1 MSMQRSAWCRKIGIM
16 LGKIFVC
23 LTPVRMTLGV
33 WGLWCKK
40 LEHEGNKIISGA
52 RCHNRGPGLMYNIAA
67 IFWQHG
73 IWTLTQVIDE
83 DIHKMLAR
91 VKVKFGNIKIY
102 IQNHSEWGR
111 NVVSAGLMTLFNPA
125 STQGSATAVLLC
137 PPARSLS
144 AVFWWDA
151 TEVSY
156 SFPII
161 CTNCNELVSWQGP
174 LPLSSWTTA
183 IGDAPFLSPSCDR
196 NVSMNVSTNGL
207 FLNLN
212 IYLLPRSSFKI
223 TRVWAA
229 LLCSPRSDSSHLG
242 VRGFPRPALHKM
254 WLAPTIM
261 SERKLRQS

>member
-1 MSMQRSAWCRKIGIM
+1 
-16 LGKIFVC
+16 
-23 LTPVRMTLGV
+23 
-33 WGLWCKK
+33 
-40 LEHEGNKIISGA
+40 
-52 RCHNRGPGLMYNIAA
+52 MYNIAA

-102 IQNHSEWGR
+102 PEPFWVRQECCQCR
-111 NVVSAGLMTLFNPA
+111 LMTLFNSA
-125 STQGSATAVLLC
+125 STQGSATGVLLC

-174 LPLSSWTTA
+174 LPLSSWTRA
-183 IGDAPFLSPSCDR
+183 IGDAPCLGPSCDR
-196 NVSMNVSTNGL
+196 KVSMNVSTNGL
-207 FLNLN
+207 LLNLN
-212 IYLLPRSSFKI
+212 IYLLPRSSVRSLGCEQLSSALPGQ
-223 TRVWAA
+223 TRLISVFVA
-229 LLCSPRSDSSHLG
+229 
-242 VRGFPRPALHKM
+242 FP
-254 WLAPTIM
+254 APPFI
-261 SERKLRQS
+261 KCD

>member
-102 IQNHSEWGR
+102 PEPFWVRQECCQCR
-111 NVVSAGLMTLFNPA
+111 LMTLFNSA
-125 STQGSATAVLLC
+125 STQGSATGVLLC

-174 LPLSSWTTA
+174 LPLSSWTRA
-183 IGDAPFLSPSCDR
+183 MGDAPCLSPSCDR
-196 NVSMNVSTNGL
+196 KVSMNVSTNGL
-207 FLNLN
+207 LMNLN
-212 IYLLPRSSFKI
+212 IYLSAPQILFKI

-229 LLCSPRSDSSHLG
+229 LLSQVRLVSSRCSWLSP
-242 VRGFPRPALHKM
+242 PRP
-254 WLAPTIM
+254 
-261 SERKLRQS
+261 S

>member
-1 MSMQRSAWCRKIGIM
+1 MMSAG

-23 LTPVRMTLGV
+23 LTSVRMTLGV

-102 IQNHSEWGR
+102 PEPFWVRQECCQCR
-111 NVVSAGLMTLFNPA
+111 LMTLFNSA
-125 STQGSATAVLLC
+125 STQGSATGVLLC

-174 LPLSSWTTA
+174 LPLSSWTPA
-183 IGDAPFLSPSCDR
+183 IGDAPCLSPSCDR
-196 NVSMNVSTNGL
+196 KASMNVSTNGL
-207 FLNLN
+207 LLNLN
-212 IYLLPRSSFKI
+212 IYLSAPQILFKI

-229 LLCSPRSDSSHLG
+229 LLMLPGQSCLIS
-242 VRGFPRPALHKM
+242 VFVAFP
-254 WLAPTIM
+254 APPFI
-261 SERKLRQS
+261 KCD

>member
-23 LTPVRMTLGV
+23 LTAVRMTLGV

-102 IQNHSEWGR
+102 PEPFWVRQECCQCR
-111 NVVSAGLMTLFNPA
+111 LMTLFNPA

-174 LPLSSWTTA
+174 LHCPPEPRPLAMLHAWVRHAIGRFQWMFLPMDCVWIWIFICSPDPLLRSLGCEQLSSALPGQTRLISVFVA
-183 IGDAPFLSPSCDR
+183 FPGPPFIKCD
-196 NVSMNVSTNGL
+196 
-207 FLNLN
+207 
-212 IYLLPRSSFKI
+212 
-223 TRVWAA
+223 
-229 LLCSPRSDSSHLG
+229 
-242 VRGFPRPALHKM
+242 
-254 WLAPTIM
+254 
-261 SERKLRQS
+261 

>member
-1 MSMQRSAWCRKIGIM
+1 
-16 LGKIFVC
+16 
-23 LTPVRMTLGV
+23 
-33 WGLWCKK
+33 
-40 LEHEGNKIISGA
+40 
-52 RCHNRGPGLMYNIAA
+52 MYNIAA

-102 IQNHSEWGR
+102 PEPFWVRQECCQCR
-111 NVVSAGLMTLFNPA
+111 LMTLFNSA
-125 STQGSATAVLLC
+125 STQGSATGVLLC

-174 LPLSSWTTA
+174 LHWHCPPEPGPLVMLHAWVRHA
-183 IGDAPFLSPSCDR
+183 KGRFQWMFLPMDCFWIWIF
-196 NVSMNVSTNGL
+196 M
-207 FLNLN
+207 
-212 IYLLPRSSFKI
+212 
-223 TRVWAA
+223 
-229 LLCSPRSDSSHLG
+229 CSQDIL
-242 VRGFPRPALHKM
+242 
-254 WLAPTIM
+254 
-261 SERKLRQS
+261 

>member
-1 MSMQRSAWCRKIGIM
+1 
-16 LGKIFVC
+16 
-23 LTPVRMTLGV
+23 
-33 WGLWCKK
+33 
-40 LEHEGNKIISGA
+40 
-52 RCHNRGPGLMYNIAA
+52 MYNIAA

-102 IQNHSEWGR
+102 PEPFWVRQECCQCR
-111 NVVSAGLMTLFNPA
+111 LMTLFNSA
-125 STQGSATAVLLC
+125 STQGSATGVLLC

-174 LPLSSWTTA
+174 LPLSSWTPA
-183 IGDAPFLSPSCDR
+183 IGDAPCLGSSCDR
-196 NVSMNVSTNGL
+196 KVSMNVSTNGL
-207 FLNLN
+207 LLNLN
-212 IYLLPRSSFKI
+212 IYLSAPQILFKI

-229 LLCSPRSDSSHLG
+229 LLCSPRSVLSHLG